1 MIDYAH
7 LNNCLIRRYGGDG
20 GGRGGGIR
28 EGLVENKY
36 VNFQTLFS
44 YPKYNKIFLQLTLKI
59 IVNQQNS
66 KSSEFIKMTRAF
78 HPYLTF
84 TGEHPGS
91 QPNLPPGS

>member
-1 MIDYAH
+1 MFIFYADFKSGTQT
-7 LNNCLIRRYGGDG
+7 L
-20 GGRGGGIR
+20 
-28 EGLVENKY
+28 KY

-66 KSSEFIKMTRAF
+66 KSSEFIKITKAF